1 MRESNGGCFFFLE
14 IKDALAG
21 DEWSLAASS
30 RPEET
35 LALCHNRNRGR
46 DLYSSSML
54 PAECF

>member
-1 MRESNGGCFFFLE
+1 MVAAFYFLE

-35 LALCHNRNRGR
+35 PALCHNRNRGR

>member
-1 MRESNGGCFFFLE
+1 MVAAFVGE

-21 DEWSLAASS
+21 DERSLAVSN

-35 LALCHNRNRGR
+35 PALCHNRNRGR